1 MAAQDGIS
9 VEEALRTI
17 LDGQGMRHAR
27 WGRPEEIAAAVVW
40 LLSAAA
46 SFVNG
51 VALRVDGGQVPLV
64 DA

>member
-1 MAAQDGIS
+1 MG
-9 VEEALRTI
+9 
-17 LDGQGMRHAR
+17 HAR

>member
-1 MAAQDGIS
+1 MAAQDGIT
-9 VEEALRTI
+9 VEAALRAI
-17 LDGQGMRHAR
+17 LDAQGMSHAR
-27 WGRPEEIAAAVVW
+27 WGRPEEIASAVVW
-40 LLSAAA
+40 LLSDAA

>member
-1 MAAQDGIS
+1 
-9 VEEALRTI
+9 
-17 LDGQGMRHAR
+17 
-27 WGRPEEIAAAVVW
+27 VW